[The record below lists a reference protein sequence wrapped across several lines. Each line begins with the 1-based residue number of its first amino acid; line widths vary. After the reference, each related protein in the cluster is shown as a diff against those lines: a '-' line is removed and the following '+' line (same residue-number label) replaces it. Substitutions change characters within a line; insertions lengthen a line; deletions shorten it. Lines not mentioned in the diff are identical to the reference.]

1 MTELGALTADELE
14 LMLGILH
21 AVQNG
26 DKVMLLANQKR
37 VLQAIAA
44 KIEHARREAGK
55 RD

>member
-21 AVQNG
+21 AVENG
-26 DKVMLLANQKR
+26 DKVMLVANQKR
-37 VLQAIAA
+37 ALQVLAA
-44 KIEHARREAGK
+44 KIEHARREAAK